1 MQSTQGQQHASTCR
15 VARHRMRGVP
25 TVSIGCRGV
34 CAMWG
39 ALLKGRGGS
48 LGDVLTTCKCH
59 NNVSCRLQSGSVG
72 YPTREGKPPLTDN
85 QALCGYDEDI
95 SFTSYACS
103 ACAAASPKPILPRAR
118 ISGFPSSVEDRD
130 QDRLVVQDISIHE
143 TFKHAAVWTAS
154 QSCCFLPVRSGTHT
168 PGWAQ

>member
-25 TVSIGCRGV
+25 IVSIGCRGV

-72 YPTREGKPPLTDN
+72 YPTREGKPPLRTIRPS
-85 QALCGYDEDI
+85 AGTMKI
-95 SFTSYACS
+95 SASLHSACS

-118 ISGFPSSVEDRD
+118 ISSFPSSVEDRD
-130 QDRLVVQDISIHE
+130 QDRLVVQDVSIHE

-154 QSCCFLPVRSGTHT
+154 QNCCFLPLRSGTHT